1 MKNYPIFLLSVLSL
15 SVAACSNSQ
24 DKKVATT
31 EEIAA
36 MQAQLAKMNNPAPN
50 AASTAGTAP
59 AATSN
64 EAASMAGVVN
74 KVALANI
81 NTIPND
87 ELGQSIKD
95 GLDIVQHTYKRL
107 PQNVGNRLNC
117 TSCHLGNGST
127 AYASPWNGIPGLF
140 PQYRARS
147 GKVNTIEDRING
159 CFTRSLNGKALAAD
173 SQEMKNI
180 VAYMMWLSKGI
191 PAGTAPEGRG
201 FVKVDA
207 NLTPNPDNGKA
218 LFSQKCASCHG
229 VEGKGVYNPDGT
241 YAFPAIAGK
250 DSFNDGAGMART
262 YTAAAFIKGN
272 MPLGQPNTLTDQEA
286 VDIAEYF
293 THLERPVFA
302 NKAKDWPKGGA
313 PKDARR

>member
-1 MKNYPIFLLSVLSL
+1 MKKPLLLLSILSL
-15 SVAACSNSQ
+15 SLGACSHSE
-24 DKKVATT
+24 DKKAATT

-36 MQAQLAKMNNPAPN
+36 MQAQLAKINNPAPAAAEQGASGSPAGGN
-50 AASTAGTAP
+50 A
-59 AATSN
+59 
-64 EAASMAGVVN
+64 VV
-74 KVALANI
+74 KVQLADVS
-81 NTIPND
+81 TIPDD
-87 ELGQSIKD
+87 ELGKSIKD
-95 GLDIVQHTYKRL
+95 GLDIISHTYQRL
-107 PQNVGNRLNC
+107 PNNVGNRLNC

-127 AYASPWNGIPGLF
+127 AYASPWNGVPGLF
-140 PQYRARS
+140 PQYRPRG

-180 VAYMMWLSKGI
+180 VSYMMWLSKGI
-191 PAGTAPEGRG
+191 PAGQAPEGRG
-201 FVKVDA
+201 FVKVDT
-207 NLTPNPDNGKA
+207 NLTPNSENGKA
-218 LFSQKCASCHG
+218 LFAQKCASCHG
-229 VEGKGVYNPDGT
+229 AEGLGNYNPDGT
-241 YAFPAIAGK
+241 YAFPAVAGK

-272 MPLGQPNTLTDQEA
+272 MPFGQPNTLTDQEA

-302 NKAKDWPKGGA
+302 NKDKDWPKGGA